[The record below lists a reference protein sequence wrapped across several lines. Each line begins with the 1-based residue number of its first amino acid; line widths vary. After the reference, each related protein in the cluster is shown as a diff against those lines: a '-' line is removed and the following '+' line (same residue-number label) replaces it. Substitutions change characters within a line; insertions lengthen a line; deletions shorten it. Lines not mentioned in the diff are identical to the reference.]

1 MNPLAALTFNDTLGT
16 KDHAVI
22 IRLGEGLKDGLDL
35 LNCKLLGSFLAER
48 GEYLVGMVMMVVMVV
63 TAAAAVLVMIVV
75 VMLVVVVVTAT
86 LAMLIVI
93 VVVMLVVMVT
103 VTAALAMLIVV
114 VVMLVI
120 VVTVA
125 ATLTVLVVVV
135 MVVLVVVVT
144 MASALTVLVVVVMVM
159 LVVMVLVATAL
170 AMLVVVVMVMLVV
183 VVTVATAL
191 TVLVVIVVMM
201 VVMVVLFL
209 KSLYRILNGVLM
221 LHSKENV
228 LTVKEI
234 PGSCHDNSLSVM
246 LTKETNALGNLLI
259 LCGLGM
265 GEDDGGSMLDLVVIE
280 LAKVLHIH
288 LALINVGNG
297 GEAVKSCTVL
307 LGSLC
312 RADNVRELTN
322 ARGLD
327 DDSIGI
333 ILLKNLNK
341 RLGKIANK
349 RAAETAGVHLSNLD
363 TCIGK
368 ESAVNTDLTELVLN
382 ENNLL
387 TCICLF
393 NQLLDKRGFTCA
405 KEAGKY
411 INLCH
416 CKFTSEQYFY
426 K

>member
-22 IRLGEGLKDGLDL
+22 IRLGEGLKNGLNL

-48 GEYLVGMVMMVVMVV
+48 GEYLVGMVMVVVMVV
-63 TAAAAVLVMIVV
+63 TATAAVLVVIVMM
-75 VMLVVVVVTAT
+75 MLVVVV
-86 LAMLIVI
+86 I
-93 VVVMLVVMVT
+93 
-103 VTAALAMLIVV
+103 
-114 VVMLVI
+114 
-120 VVTVA
+120 
-125 ATLTVLVVVV
+125 
-135 MVVLVVVVT
+135 
-144 MASALTVLVVVVMVM
+144 
-159 LVVMVLVATAL
+159 VATAL
-170 AMLVVVVMVMLVV
+170 AVLVMVVMVMLVV

-191 TVLVVIVVMM
+191 TVLVMIVMMMLVVVVTVAAALAVLVVVVMM
-201 VVMVVLFL
+201 MLVVVVTVATALTMLIMIVVVMMVMVVLFL

-228 LTVKEI
+228 LAVKEI
-234 PGSCHDNSLSVM
+234 PGSCHDNGLSIV
-246 LTKETNALGNLLI
+246 LTKEANALGNLLI
-259 LCGLGM
+259 PCTLCM
-265 GEDDGGSMLDLVVIE
+265 REDDGGSVTNLVVIE

-297 GEAVKSCTVL
+297 GEAVKSCTVI

-312 RADNVRELTN
+312 RTDNVGELTN

-327 DDSIGI
+327 DDSIGV

-341 RLGKIANK
+341 RLRKIANK
-349 RAAETAGVHLSNLD
+349 RAADTAGIHLGNLN
-363 TCIGK
+363 TRIGK
-368 ESAVNTDLTELVLN
+368 EAAVNTDLTEFVLN

>member
-144 MASALTVLVVVVMVM
+144 MASALTV
-159 LVVMVLVATAL
+159 
-170 AMLVVVVMVMLVV
+170 LVVVVMVMLVV

-349 RAAETAGVHLSNLD
+349 RAADTAGVHLSNLD

>member
-1 MNPLAALTFNDTLGT
+1 MNPLTALTFNDTLGT

-22 IRLGEGLKDGLDL
+22 IRLGEGLKNGLNL

-48 GEYLVGMVMMVVMVV
+48 GEYLVGMVMVVVMVV
-63 TAAAAVLVMIVV
+63 TATAA
-75 VMLVVVVVTAT
+75 MLVVVVV
-86 LAMLIVI
+86 MMFVI
-93 VVVMLVVMVT
+93 VVLMAT
-103 VTAALAMLIVV
+103 ALA
-114 VVMLVI
+114 
-120 VVTVA
+120 
-125 ATLTVLVVVV
+125 
-135 MVVLVVVVT
+135 
-144 MASALTVLVVVVMVM
+144 VLVVVVMVM
-159 LVVMVLVATAL
+159 LVI
-170 AMLVVVVMVMLVV
+170 

-191 TVLVVIVVMM
+191 TVLVMVVVVMLVVVVTVAAALAMLVMVVMVMLVVVVLVATALAVLVMIVVMM

-209 KSLYRILNGVLM
+209 KSLYRILNSVLM
-221 LHSKENV
+221 LHSKENI

-234 PGSCHDNSLSVM
+234 PGGCHDNSISIV

-259 LCGLGM
+259 PCGLGM
-265 GEDDGGSMLDLVVIE
+265 GEDNRRSMLDLVVIE

-297 GEAVKSCTVL
+297 GETVKNCTVI

-312 RADNVRELTN
+312 RADNVRKLTN

-333 ILLKNLNK
+333 ILIKNLNK
-341 RLGKIANK
+341 CLGKIANK
-349 RAAETAGVHLSNLD
+349 RTANTAGIHLGYLD

-368 ESAVNTDLTELVLN
+368 ESAVNTDLAELVLDK
-382 ENNLL
+382 NNLL

-393 NQLLDKRGFTCA
+393 NQLLNKRGFTCA

-416 CKFTSEQYFY
+416 YKFTSKQYFY

>member
-1 MNPLAALTFNDTLGT
+1 
-16 KDHAVI
+16 
-22 IRLGEGLKDGLDL
+22 
-35 LNCKLLGSFLAER
+35 
-48 GEYLVGMVMMVVMVV
+48 
-63 TAAAAVLVMIVV
+63 
-75 VMLVVVVVTAT
+75 
-86 LAMLIVI
+86 
-93 VVVMLVVMVT
+93 
-103 VTAALAMLIVV
+103 
-114 VVMLVI
+114 
-120 VVTVA
+120 
-125 ATLTVLVVVV
+125 
-135 MVVLVVVVT
+135 
-144 MASALTVLVVVVMVM
+144 
-159 LVVMVLVATAL
+159 
-170 AMLVVVVMVMLVV
+170 MVMLVV

-191 TVLVVIVVMM
+191 AMLVVVVMM
-201 VVMVVLFL
+201 MVMVVLFL
-209 KSLYRILNGVLM
+209 KSLYRILNGILM
-221 LHSKENV
+221 LHSKENI

-234 PGSCHDNSLSVM
+234 PGSCHDNGLSIV
-246 LTKETNALGNLLI
+246 LTKETYALGNLLI
-259 LCGLGM
+259 PCTLCM
-265 GEDDGGSMLDLVVIE
+265 REDDGGCMLDLVVIE

-297 GEAVKSCTVL
+297 GEAVKNCTVI

-327 DDSIGI
+327 DDSIGV

-349 RAAETAGVHLSNLD
+349 RAADTAGIHLGNLD

-368 ESAVNTDLTELVLN
+368 EAAVNTDLTKLVLN

>member
-1 MNPLAALTFNDTLGT
+1 MNPLTALAFNDTLGA

-22 IRLGEGLKDGLDL
+22 IRLGEGLKNGLNL

-48 GEYLVGMVMMVVMVV
+48 GEYLVGMVMVVVMVV
-63 TAAAAVLVMIVV
+63 TATAAVLVVIVMMMLVIVVLMTTALAVLVMVVMVMLVIVMIVATALTV
-75 VMLVVVVVTAT
+75 LVVIVMVMLVVVV
-86 LAMLIVI
+86 
-93 VVVMLVVMVT
+93 T
-103 VTAALAMLIVV
+103 VAAALTMLIVV
-114 VVMLVI
+114 VM
-120 VVTVA
+120 
-125 ATLTVLVVVV
+125 
-135 MVVLVVVVT
+135 M
-144 MASALTVLVVVVMVM
+144 
-159 LVVMVLVATAL
+159 
-170 AMLVVVVMVMLVV
+170 MLVV

-191 TVLVVIVVMM
+191 TVLVMVVVVMM
-201 VVMVVLFL
+201 VMVVLFL

-234 PGSCHDNSLSVM
+234 PGSCHDNGLSIV
-246 LTKETNALGNLLI
+246 LTKETYALGNLLI
-259 LCGLGM
+259 LGILCM
-265 GEDDGGSMLDLVVIE
+265 REDNGGSVTNLVVIE

-297 GEAVKSCTVL
+297 GEAVKNCTVI

-312 RADNVRELTN
+312 RTDNVRELTN
-322 ARGLD
+322 ARWLD
-327 DDSIGI
+327 DDSIGV

-341 RLGKIANK
+341 RLRKIANK
-349 RAAETAGVHLSNLD
+349 RATDTAGIHLGNLN
-363 TCIGK
+363 TRIGK
-368 ESAVNTDLTELVLN
+368 ESAVNTDLAELVLN

-393 NQLLDKRGFTCA
+393 NQFLDKRGFTCA